1 MPDPPWRFENLLT
14 PTRVLG
20 SRPATRSVTMT
31 SRRMQ
36 ILLPVL
42 LLTGVVPTLAA
53 QAPAPPAP
61 KTQTPT
67 TAPGP
72 RVSSDW
78 RSYEPQLPR
87 DRSAADA
94 SALPKARTVTVETWV
109 IIVAAVVLILI
120 LV

>member
-1 MPDPPWRFENLLT
+1 MI
-14 PTRVLG
+14 
-20 SRPATRSVTMT
+20 

-42 LLTGVVPTLAA
+42 LLTGVVPTLTA
-53 QAPAPPAP
+53 QSPAP
-61 KTQTPT
+61 KVQTPA

-72 RVSSDW
+72 RVTSDW
-78 RSYEPQLPR
+78 RSYAPQLPR
-87 DRSAADA
+87 DRSATDA
-94 SALPKARTVTVETWV
+94 SALPRARTVTVETWV

>member
-1 MPDPPWRFENLLT
+1 M
-14 PTRVLG
+14 
-20 SRPATRSVTMT
+20 S

-53 QAPAPPAP
+53 QAPAL
-61 KTQTPT
+61 KVQTPT
-67 TAPGP
+67 TAAGP
-72 RVSSDW
+72 RVNSDW

-87 DRSAADA
+87 DRTDA
-94 SALPKARTVTVETWV
+94 SALPKPRTVTVETWV

>member
-1 MPDPPWRFENLLT
+1 
-14 PTRVLG
+14 
-20 SRPATRSVTMT
+20 MT

-53 QAPAPPAP
+53 QSPAPRV
-61 KTQTPT
+61 QTPA

-87 DRSAADA
+87 DRTDA
-94 SALPKARTVTVETWV
+94 SALPKPRTVTVETWV

>member
-1 MPDPPWRFENLLT
+1 
-14 PTRVLG
+14 
-20 SRPATRSVTMT
+20 
-31 SRRMQ
+31 MQ

-53 QAPAPPAP
+53 QSPAPPAP
-61 KTQTPT
+61 KIQTPAT
-67 TAPGP
+67 TPGP

-87 DRSAADA
+87 DRTEA
-94 SALPKARTVTVETWV
+94 SALPKPRTVTVETWV

>member
-1 MPDPPWRFENLLT
+1 
-14 PTRVLG
+14 
-20 SRPATRSVTMT
+20 MT

-53 QAPAPPAP
+53 QSPIP
-61 KTQTPT
+61 KVQTPT
-67 TAPGP
+67 TASGP
-72 RVSSDW
+72 RVTPDW

-109 IIVAAVVLILI
+109 IIVAAVVLII
-120 LV
+120 LLV

>member
-1 MPDPPWRFENLLT
+1 
-14 PTRVLG
+14 
-20 SRPATRSVTMT
+20 MT

-42 LLTGVVPTLAA
+42 LLTGVVSTLAA
-53 QAPAPPAP
+53 QSPAP
-61 KTQTPT
+61 KVQTPA

-72 RVSSDW
+72 RVASDW

-87 DRSAADA
+87 DRSATDA

>member
-1 MPDPPWRFENLLT
+1 
-14 PTRVLG
+14 
-20 SRPATRSVTMT
+20 MT

-42 LLTGVVPTLAA
+42 LLTSVVPTLAA
-53 QAPAPPAP
+53 QSPAPPASKIQAP
-61 KTQTPT
+61 AI
-67 TAPGP
+67 APGP
-72 RVSSDW
+72 RVTTEW

>member
-1 MPDPPWRFENLLT
+1 M
-14 PTRVLG
+14 
-20 SRPATRSVTMT
+20 S

-53 QAPAPPAP
+53 QARAP
-61 KTQTPT
+61 KVQTPT
-67 TAPGP
+67 TAAGP
-72 RVSSDW
+72 RVNSDW

-87 DRSAADA
+87 DRTDA
-94 SALPKARTVTVETWV
+94 SALPKPRTVTVETWV

>member
-1 MPDPPWRFENLLT
+1 
-14 PTRVLG
+14 
-20 SRPATRSVTMT
+20 MT

-53 QAPAPPAP
+53 QSPAP
-61 KTQTPT
+61 KVQTPA

-87 DRSAADA
+87 DRTEA
-94 SALPKARTVTVETWV
+94 SALPKPRTVTVETWV
-109 IIVAAVVLILI
+109 IIVAAVVLII
-120 LV
+120 LLV

>member
-1 MPDPPWRFENLLT
+1 MR
-14 PTRVLG
+14 
-20 SRPATRSVTMT
+20 

-42 LLTGVVPTLAA
+42 LLTGVVSTLAA
-53 QAPAPPAP
+53 QSPAP
-61 KTQTPT
+61 KVQTPT

-72 RVSSDW
+72 RVSSDL

-87 DRSAADA
+87 DRTEA
-94 SALPKARTVTVETWV
+94 SALPKPRTVTVETWV

>member
-1 MPDPPWRFENLLT
+1 M
-14 PTRVLG
+14 
-20 SRPATRSVTMT
+20 S

-42 LLTGVVPTLAA
+42 LWTAVVPTLAA
-53 QAPAPPAP
+53 QSPAP
-61 KTQTPT
+61 KVQTPA

-87 DRSAADA
+87 DRTDA
-94 SALPKARTVTVETWV
+94 SALPKPRTVTVETWV

>member
-1 MPDPPWRFENLLT
+1 
-14 PTRVLG
+14 
-20 SRPATRSVTMT
+20 MT

-53 QAPAPPAP
+53 QSPAP
-61 KTQTPT
+61 KVQTPA

-109 IIVAAVVLILI
+109 IIVAAVVLII
-120 LV
+120 LLV